1 MAKTE
6 TLFQIRTKTSVHI
19 LTLFADKGGRTLS
32 KINPSRQEYLNYLL
46 QKQVG
51 VTSVES
57 ITNNS
62 PNLVTCNSNDAVG
75 IRQSEPTNLQSCEK

>member
-1 MAKTE
+1 M
-6 TLFQIRTKTSVHI
+6 
-19 LTLFADKGGRTLS
+19 S

-46 QKQVG
+46 QKQAG

-57 ITNNS
+57 ITTNS

-75 IRQSEPTNLQSCEK
+75 IWQSNPTNLKSCPYQTSD